1 VEKATSRI
9 KKIIDKHCAAM
20 AIEFT
25 IFFSKAD
32 KQDGSEA
39 AVSTVASDFAVLASA
54 VKWRKP
60 P

>member
-1 VEKATSRI
+1 
-9 KKIIDKHCAAM
+9 M